1 MLKRTSKRV
10 KEVVDKMRLP
20 AVVRLSRSFWDD
32 IRNGT
37 QEAKL
42 QFVLRQL
49 AAMTACAS
57 VMMWHII
64 TLAAMTGVIVT
75 LELPGCKM
83 TP

>member
-10 KEVVDKMRLP
+10 QEVVDKIRLP
-20 AVVRLSRSFWDD
+20 DVVRLSRSFWDD
-32 IRNGT
+32 VRNGT
-37 QEAKL
+37 EEAML